1 MKMKAR
7 FEHST
12 AQIKILKVAS
22 HLLSFYIGNIVL
34 AIENAYWHTS
44 TVDVETKICLKSVA
58 DPCSGEWGLALAT
71 AEIRREYLRSVLNKN
86 MQAYLAAEGV

>member
-34 AIENAYWHTS
+34 AIENAY
-44 TVDVETKICLKSVA
+44 
-58 DPCSGEWGLALAT
+58 
-71 AEIRREYLRSVLNKN
+71 
-86 MQAYLAAEGV
+86 